1 MCHGDCYLE
10 NLEYI
15 KIVNF
20 IDTKIMRITKK
31 FLIFYGNFID
41 SEQMISEHLKITNSF
56 FFNYTHLLIYMLF

>member
-1 MCHGDCYLE
+1 MCHGDCYLK

-41 SEQMISEHLKITNSF
+41 SEQMISENLKITNSF
-56 FFNYTHLLIYMLF
+56 F